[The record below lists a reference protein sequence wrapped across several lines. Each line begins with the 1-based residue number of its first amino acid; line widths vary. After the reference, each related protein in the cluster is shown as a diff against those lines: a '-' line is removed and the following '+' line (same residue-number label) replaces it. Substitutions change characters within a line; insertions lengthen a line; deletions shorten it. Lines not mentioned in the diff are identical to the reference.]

1 MEKKEQV
8 FVKSRFNFMSR
19 SDDGELIMYNSY
31 TGAIVS
37 FSQEEEAE
45 VLACLDGQG
54 AAGAMAEALAA
65 QGFLVPAGTDELRRA
80 QFLHQSLHRTDM
92 LHLYILPTEQC
103 NFRCVYCYEDF
114 KRGKMTEETKE
125 GLKKFVAEKAKTL
138 RHFCVSWY
146 GGEPLL
152 AHDVIGE
159 LSESF
164 LETCGK
170 YGVEYDADIATNG
183 YLLTE
188 RLFRKLLD
196 WNVRQYMITL
206 DGPAEKHNSRRMLCG
221 GAETGKGSFS
231 RIVENLKAMK
241 AVDGDFKVSLRVN
254 FDHDNLES
262 IPGFIPTLS
271 EWFGGDMRFQT
282 FFRPVNRLGGPNDDK
297 LPICD
302 LATRDVKMWEFTRMG
317 LEQGLGMSTLIE
329 GMLMPSASVCTT
341 AKPYTLVIASDG
353 NIYKCIETLERAD
366 INCLG
371 RLHADG
377 TAEIDQ
383 DKLAFWV
390 TSGEET
396 DEHCQACSFRP
407 ACQGNFC
414 PMHRLRT
421 GERPC
426 SNEYRQ
432 IGKVLSLIHSH
443 HAILEKQGLALELPV
458 PTAGRGSL

>member
-1 MEKKEQV
+1 MEKKEKG
-8 FVKSRFNFMSR
+8 FVRSRFNFMSR
-19 SDDGELIMYNSY
+19 SDDAELILYNSY
-31 TGAIVS
+31 TGAIASVS
-37 FSQEEEAE
+37 KDEEPEVMVCLETEGITGSTAE
-45 VLACLDGQG
+45 VLA
-54 AAGAMAEALAA
+54 E
-65 QGFLVPAGTDELRRA
+65 QGFLVPVGTDELRRA

-152 AHDVIGE
+152 ANDIIGE

-164 LETCGK
+164 METCEK

-188 RLFRKLLD
+188 PLVKKLLS

-206 DGPAEKHNSRRMLCG
+206 DGPADLHNNRRVLH
-221 GAETGKGSFS
+221 GAKDGKGSFD

-241 AVDGDFKVSLRVN
+241 ETEGDFKVSLRVN
-254 FDHDNLES
+254 FDNDNLEI
-262 IPGFIPTLS
+262 IPQFIPVLS

-282 FFRPVNRLGGPNDDK
+282 FFRPVNKLGGPNDEN

-302 LATRDVKMWEFTRMG
+302 RATRDVKIWEFTRLG

-353 NIYKCIETLERAD
+353 NIYKCIETMERAD

-371 RLHADG
+371 KLHADG

-396 DEHCQACSFRP
+396 DGHCQECSFRP

-414 PMHRLRT
+414 PMHRHRT

-426 SNEYRQ
+426 SNEFRQ
-432 IGKVLSLIHSH
+432 IDKVLNLVHCH
-443 HAILEKQGLALELPV
+443 HEYLDKQGLTLEAAAPS
-458 PTAGRGSL
+458 AGKRNL